1 MTAQEEKTGKPSLAS
16 TLLNVAWLSIL
27 LGLGME
33 ILLILAA
40 AYFKSD
46 NATAAIITDAVQ
58 KISWS
63 TLVCSGVAVGMA
75 AGKMRPQVMG
85 LAGLI
90 AAPVAFYTA
99 KVLHKSAAQALAI
112 AGQAAAGGPSPV
124 LIVSIKALEY
134 AVLGF
139 LIGHLSSRSSL
150 SLWHNLLAGLLI
162 GVVFGGTIVYLMV
175 TMAAEPISPLGIVTR
190 CINEIIFPVGC
201 SAVLFAA
208 QKIGEKA
215 AEKAPP
221 ESILERELAHEE

>member
-1 MTAQEEKTGKPSLAS
+1 MTEKEPTKNSLPR
-16 TLLNVAWLSIL
+16 TLLNVAWLSVL

-46 NATAAIITDAVQ
+46 NETAAIVADAVQ
-58 KISWS
+58 KVSWS

-75 AGKMRPQVMG
+75 AGKMRPQAMG

-99 KVLHKSAAQALAI
+99 KVLHKSASQALSI
-112 AGQAAAGGPSPV
+112 AGQAATGGPSPV
-124 LIVSIKALEY
+124 LIVTLKAMEY
-134 AVLGF
+134 AVLGA
-139 LIGHLSSRSSL
+139 LIGYISKKPAL

-175 TMAAEPISPLGIVTR
+175 TMATEPLAPLGIVTR

-208 QKIGEKA
+208 QKIGEKT

>member
-1 MTAQEEKTGKPSLAS
+1 MTAKEKPAKTLAT
-16 TLLNVAWLSIL
+16 TLLNVAWLSVL

-40 AYFKSD
+40 AYFGSD
-46 NATAAIITDAVQ
+46 NATASIIADAVQ

-99 KVLHKSAAQALAI
+99 KVLHKSASQALAI
-112 AGQAAAGGPSPV
+112 AGQAAVGGPSPV

-134 AVLGF
+134 AALG
-139 LIGHLSSRSSL
+139 LIIGTLSNRPSL

-162 GVVFGGTIVYLMV
+162 GIVFGGTIVYLMV
-175 TMAAEPISPLGIVTR
+175 TMATEPLPPLGIATR

-208 QKIGEKA
+208 QKIGEKG
-215 AEKAPP
+215 AETTQKEAN
-221 ESILERELAHEE
+221 LEREFAHEE